1 MEAVVDKPRRF
12 SGTHITVMV
21 VAISLAVVGAPV
33 AVAASTGSFVNITD
47 PVTAAYK
54 ARVTPK
60 GSLAVTPRDAVSGYS
75 AKVDAL
81 GRQLV
86 TGPVTVGGK
95 VTVMPALPA
104 LPFSNVSE
112 SNGTTVPAGK
122 HLVVETVSVLL
133 YLPSGNKVGAFLR
146 YKTGGVAARMFLPV
160 TYQYSDSSNDLYFA
174 TTTVRLYADPGSQV
188 FVEANSPSG
197 VGVGTQCT
205 VSGYLI

>member
-1 MEAVVDKPRRF
+1 MDKPRRF
-12 SGTHITVMV
+12 SGTHITIMV

-122 HLVVETVSVLL
+122 HLVVETVSVFL
-133 YLPSGNKVGAFLR
+133 YLPSGDKVAAFLKYR
-146 YKTGGVAARMFLPV
+146 TAGVAARMFLPV
-160 TYQYSDSSNDLYFA
+160 TLQYSDGGTDYYFA
-174 TTTVRLYADPGSQV
+174 TTTVRLYTDPGSQV
-188 FVEANSPSG
+188 LAEALSPSG
-197 VGVGTQCT
+197 VDVGTQCT

>member
-12 SGTHITVMV
+12 SGTHITIMV

-33 AVAASTGSFVNITD
+33 AVAASTGSFINITD
-47 PVTAAYK
+47 PVTATYK
-54 ARVTPK
+54 ARVTAK
-60 GSLAVTPRDAVSGYS
+60 GSLAVTPRDAATGFS
-75 AKVDAL
+75 AKVDVL

-104 LPFSNVSE
+104 VPFSNSGE
-112 SNGTTVPAGK
+112 SNGTTVPVGK
-122 HLVVETVSVLL
+122 HLVVETVSVFL
-133 YLPSGNKVGAFLR
+133 YVPSGNKVGAFLK
-146 YKTGGVAARMFLPV
+146 YKTGGVAARMLLPV
-160 TYQYSDSSNDLYFA
+160 TYQYSDSGNDLYFA
-174 TTTVRLYADPGSQV
+174 TATVRLYADPSSQV
-188 FVEANSPSG
+188 LVDAYSPSG

>member
-1 MEAVVDKPRRF
+1 MDKPLRF

-47 PVTAAYK
+47 PVTAVYK
-54 ARVTPK
+54 ARVTSK

-122 HLVVETVSVLL
+122 HLVVETVSVFL
-133 YLPSGNKVGAFLR
+133 YVSSGNV
-146 YKTGGVAARMFLPV
+146 TGHVLLPTLDGLV
-160 TYQYSDSSNDLYFA
+160 
-174 TTTVRLYADPGSQV
+174 
-188 FVEANSPSG
+188 
-197 VGVGTQCT
+197 
-205 VSGYLI
+205 

>member
-1 MEAVVDKPRRF
+1 MDKPRWF
-12 SGTHITVMV
+12 SGTHITIMV
-21 VAISLAVVGAPV
+21 VAMSLAVVGAPV
-33 AVAASTGSFVNITD
+33 AVAASTGSFINITD

-54 ARVTPK
+54 ARVTSK
-60 GSLAVTPRDAVSGYS
+60 GSLAVTPRDASTGYS

-95 VTVMPALPA
+95 VIVTPALPA
-104 LPFSNVSE
+104 VPFSNISE
-112 SNGTTVPAGK
+112 SNGTTVPVGK

-133 YLPSGNKVGAFLR
+133 YVPSGNKVGALLK

-160 TYQYSDSSNDLYFA
+160 TLQYSDSGTDYYFA
-174 TTTVRLYADPGSQV
+174 TTTVRLYADPGSRV
-188 FVEANSPSG
+188 FVDAYSPSG